1 MYVRDIQNKGKEGGQ
16 TNESLNTRAAHAA
29 DAVHDAEAVDWKE
42 AGGHP
47 EGRAE
52 KGKGERVCGA
62 SPFVGPRSRPQ
73 SPCPPFP
80 AHSPILLAE
89 VAQCYYGP
97 PAPGANSVALQ
108 KQSIQTSILYV
119 VYREAD
125 W

>member
-1 MYVRDIQNKGKEGGQ
+1 MSHLIQGLHMPLTLSMMQRLWTGRKQAATRRGGQ
-16 TNESLNTRAAHAA
+16 RKGRGKGCVAPRPLWGRAA
-29 DAVHDAEAVDWKE
+29 E
-42 AGGHP
+42 
-47 EGRAE
+47 
-52 KGKGERVCGA
+52 
-62 SPFVGPRSRPQ
+62 PQ